1 MSTLWAFLR
10 ARRVVVRGWSMAPTL
25 LPGDFLLVDTLAYH
39 SHAPQ
44 RGDVVLARDPYAPHR
59 LLVKRVVALPGE
71 TVSEDADGLVH
82 VSEQG
87 PPPTPTGRPLL
98 RLGEG
103 EYFLVGDVEA
113 LSRDSR
119 SFGPVRR
126 EGILGRAWLIYW
138 PPGRWKRLA

>member
-1 MSTLWAFLR
+1 MSTLRAFLR

-25 LPGDFLLVDTLAYH
+25 LPGDYLLVDTMAYH
-39 SHAPQ
+39 SHTPQ
-44 RGDVVLARDPYAPHR
+44 RGDVVLARDPHAPHR

-71 TVSEDADGLVH
+71 TVAEDADGLVRI
-82 VSEQG
+82 SEG
-87 PPPTPTGRPLL
+87 EAPPTRTYSPLW
-98 RLGEG
+98 RLEEG
-103 EYFLVGDVEA
+103 EYFLVGDGEA

-126 EGILGRAWLIYW
+126 EGILGRAWLVYW

>member
-1 MSTLWAFLR
+1 MLTLRAFLR
-10 ARRVVVRGWSMAPTL
+10 ARRVVVRGWSMAPIL
-25 LPGDFLLVDTLAYH
+25 LPGDYLLVDTMAYR
-39 SHAPQ
+39 SSAPQ
-44 RGDVVLARDPYAPHR
+44 RGDVVLVRDPYTPHR

-71 TVSEDADGLVH
+71 TVTEDADGLVH
-82 VSEQG
+82 VVGGGS
-87 PPPTPTGRPLL
+87 PTTRTDRPLW

-103 EYFLVGDVEA
+103 EYFLVGDGEA

-126 EGILGRAWLIYW
+126 DGILGRVWLVYW